1 MRLLLSLF
9 AVSFAQLSSFIN
21 WNTYESTIYLNYNG
35 GAKNMV
41 VGLLKDYGYPA
52 NFTSLFDTATDD
64 TIMGTIAGF
73 TTATRNSL
81 ESELIADNGLFTFY
95 AGILSSMTATTISR
109 DELKVAVYDTFLLET
124 LTASTSDLSIMTTIV
139 EAYFDET
146 VLAAQNYYDTSV
158 DQNATYLN
166 LQTIIPLLKN
176 VKNAIKEYNSDIGL
190 SISTGDQLINIWE
203 SAQPV
208 IRNSLNIWEN
218 SVDQFGEVWPMVY
231 DQVMDFMNNVV
242 FGPIADICDR
252 KYGPFE
258 AVRQM
263 VVRTAYITYTMDYFF
278 SFEKETEELTSEIF
292 FGERGHMLFD
302 IKAFVD
308 FYIFQYF
315 SEWMPLG
322 GAIEGELHIWSMM
335 FDSLIEEQVYG
346 LVKTPVC
353 GIE

>member
-9 AVSFAQLSSFIN
+9 AVSFAQLSSYTN

-73 TTATRNSL
+73 TTATRNSF

-176 VKNAIKEYNSDIGL
+176 VKKAIKEYNSDIGL
-190 SISTGDQLINIWE
+190 SISTGDQLINIWAMVE
-203 SAQPV
+203 PV
-208 IRNSLNIWEN
+208 IKYSLYIWEN
-218 SVDQFGEVWPMVY
+218 EVDKNEIGEMVY
-231 DQVMDFMNNVV
+231 FQVTDFVDNVV

-258 AVRQM
+258 AMRQM
-263 VVRTAYITYTMDYFF
+263 VVRTSYITFTMDYLF
-278 SFEKETEELTSEIF
+278 SYVKETEELASMIF
-292 FGERGHMLFD
+292 FGERGHTWFD
-302 IKAFVD
+302 TKAFVD
-308 FYIFQYF
+308 FYIFKYF
-315 SEWMPLG
+315 AEWMPLG
-322 GAIEGELHIWSMM
+322 GAIEGELHLWSML
-335 FDSLIEEQVYG
+335 FDSLIEDQVYG